1 MSVQQ
6 RVQRFARDPRADFV
20 ITVRRP
26 MSPLLSTRPSVSVTH
41 RLLAA
46 CVVTLLLAAV
56 VALGAGDPGRP
67 MAAAPTFLAVGAVCA
82 ALVAYLLY
90 ASARAVED
98 CRLRWMAAGATVAC
112 AGLLAGLLGERS
124 LFPYGGPLTET
135 ADAMTARYLT
145 WHAALA
151 VAAILAVAKVA
162 PTRGRLLAFLG
173 ASLLVLVWCSVG
185 NEPFG
190 DLVAFGGGYSAAA
203 RLASLV
209 LVVVQG
215 GVAVLWWRSEE
226 GIPPWGAMCM
236 IAALGLS
243 AADSLA
249 YVVATEPYQDA
260 WWASL
265 TLRAAQFAIP
275 AVGLVMGIVG
285 FADKLRDLQDEIG
298 ANFAAESAR
307 AAREE
312 ELAGADRARRERL
325 AGRIRRLIAGE
336 GLDVALQP
344 IVDLASGRVVGAEA
358 LARFTGADGETIPTE
373 ECFLDAHLLGLGNEL
388 ELAAI
393 SLALESHERVPEGR
407 YLAVNASPA
416 LLATEELRLLL
427 TAHDR
432 RPLVVE
438 LTEHE
443 QVEDYFALA
452 RSLEE
457 LRAHGI
463 RVAIDDVGSGFS
475 SFRHVTRVNPDILKL
490 DRSLVCGI
498 DDDPVRQSLAAAI
511 VTFAADVGAVVVS
524 EGIESEAELACLRE
538 LAVGL
543 GQGFFLG
550 RPNLG
555 SVDAEP
561 AAPVAVA

>member
-1 MSVQQ
+1 
-6 RVQRFARDPRADFV
+6 
-20 ITVRRP
+20 
-26 MSPLLSTRPSVSVTH
+26 MSPLMSTRPSVSVTR

-46 CVVTLLLAAV
+46 CAVTVLLAAV

-67 MAAAPTFLAVGAVCA
+67 MAAAPTFFAVGAVCS

-98 CRLRWMAAGATVAC
+98 GRLRWMAAGATVAC
-112 AGLLAGLLGERS
+112 LGLVAGLLGERS
-124 LFPYGGPLTET
+124 LFPYGGPLSET
-135 ADAMTARYLT
+135 ADAMSARYLA

-151 VAAILAVAKVA
+151 AAAVLAIAGVA
-162 PTRGRLLAFLG
+162 PTRRRILGFLLA
-173 ASLLVLVWCSVG
+173 SLALLVWCSLATA
-185 NEPFG
+185 PFG
-190 DLVAFGGGYSAAA
+190 DLVGFDGGYSAAV
-203 RLASLV
+203 RVASLA
-209 LVVVQG
+209 LVIVQA
-215 GVAVLWWRSEE
+215 GVAALWWRAED
-226 GIPPWGAMCM
+226 GAPAWGAMCM
-236 IAALGLS
+236 IAALGLA

-249 YVVATEPYQDA
+249 YLLATEPYQDA

-275 AVGLVMGIVG
+275 SVGLVMGIVG
-285 FADKLRDLQDEIG
+285 FVDKLRDLQEEIG

-358 LARFTGADGETIPTE
+358 LARFTGADGGTIATE
-373 ECFLDAHLLGLGNEL
+373 ECFLDAHLLELGTEL

-393 SLALESHERVPEGR
+393 ALALESHERVPEGL

-416 LLATEELRLLL
+416 LLASGELHELL

-443 QVEDYFALA
+443 QVEDYVALG

-511 VTFAADVGAVVVS
+511 VSFAADVGAVVVS
-524 EGIESEAELACLRE
+524 EGIEYEGELSCLRD

-555 SVDAEP
+555 TVDSELPEP
-561 AAPVAVA
+561 VPVA